1 MRDPHR
7 RDSELLGNNTAGAA
21 EPPEGKFSAI
31 TAGWEHSC
39 GIRTDGTAICW
50 GNNREDRAEPPEG
63 KFSAITAGWEHSCG
77 VRTDGTAAC
86 WGRNSDGQTD
96 APEGEFSTVSAGND
110 YSCGVRTDG
119 TAVCWGNNWEGRAD
133 PPGGRFS
140 TVSAGNGHSCGIRTD
155 GTAVCWGNNWEGR
168 AQPPSGRFSAIS
180 AGEAHSCGIRT
191 DWTLAC
197 WGDNTDGRAEPP
209 EGKFRAVT
217 AGWAHSCGIRSNGTL
232 ECWPQDPVV
241 SSPSGVRQVAWTQGP
256 APQMCRPRGVWS
268 HTAGFPRQDRAVPTT
283 GTVRVATLFVDFSD
297 ASAGHSTRR
306 EAARNLEVA
315 KEVIERS
322 SYGKLSLEFG
332 VLHGWL
338 RAGKGYGQYDSAEGK
353 DEVGPEILDEAVQ
366 LADDDF
372 DFTGYQHLMV
382 IAPSSH
388 FSGGYATVG
397 TETDEGPIGRAA
409 VINPHR
415 RDGESA
421 PDDWGR
427 DAAHEFVH
435 ALGLPDLYPDDSSR
449 HRQPDPPD
457 NRRWVALRFGLM
469 SMWSYFLADEQD
481 PRLAHTW
488 RWPDGNTSRGYAGS
502 LHADEMLA
510 WSRWQLGWLE
520 PAQVLCVTDQHAT
533 VTLTPVADPGE
544 GIAMVAIP
552 VSESEAV
559 VVESRRKIGYDK
571 GQEVTYADGL
581 QTTYPALATE
591 GVLVYT
597 VDATIE
603 SGELPLK
610 VAGDSGDGLVDDYPI
625 LTGGQSVTTHG
636 YTITVV
642 STRPHTTIDDHQE
655 RASDQWW
662 AVVKS

>member
-1 MRDPHR
+1 
-7 RDSELLGNNTAGAA
+7 
-21 EPPEGKFSAI
+21 
-31 TAGWEHSC
+31 
-39 GIRTDGTAICW
+39 
-50 GNNREDRAEPPEG
+50 
-63 KFSAITAGWEHSCG
+63 
-77 VRTDGTAAC
+77 
-86 WGRNSDGQTD
+86 
-96 APEGEFSTVSAGND
+96 
-110 YSCGVRTDG
+110 
-119 TAVCWGNNWEGRAD
+119 
-133 PPGGRFS
+133 
-140 TVSAGNGHSCGIRTD
+140 
-155 GTAVCWGNNWEGR
+155 
-168 AQPPSGRFSAIS
+168 
-180 AGEAHSCGIRT
+180 
-191 DWTLAC
+191 
-197 WGDNTDGRAEPP
+197 
-209 EGKFRAVT
+209 
-217 AGWAHSCGIRSNGTL
+217 
-232 ECWPQDPVV
+232 
-241 SSPSGVRQVAWTQGP
+241 
-256 APQMCRPRGVWS
+256 MCRPRGVRG
-268 HTAGFPRQDRAVPTT
+268 HTVGFPLQDRAVPTT
-283 GTVRVATLFVDFSD
+283 GTVRVAALFVDFSD

-353 DEVGPEILDEAVQ
+353 DEVGTEILDEAVQ

-372 DFTGYQHLMV
+372 DFKGYQHLMI

-388 FSGGYATVG
+388 FSGGYAILG
-397 TETDEGPIGRAA
+397 TDTDEGPIGRAA

-415 RDGESA
+415 RDGERV
-421 PDDWGR
+421 PTVWGR

-435 ALGLPDLYPDDSSR
+435 ALGLLDLYPYDSSR

-488 RWPDGNTSRGYAGS
+488 RWPDGNTSRGYTGS

-520 PAQVLCVTDQHAT
+520 PAQVLCVTDQRTT

-552 VSESEAV
+552 VSESEAI

-571 GQEVTYADGL
+571 GQEVTFPDGL

-597 VDATIE
+597 VDATLE
-603 SGELPLK
+603 TGELPLK
-610 VAGDSGDGLVDDYPI
+610 VAGDSGDGLVDNYPI

-642 STRPHTTIDDHQE
+642 STRPHTTITITKN
-655 RASDQWW
+655 A
-662 AVVKS
+662 